1 MREEFENIGQ
11 TYLGNIYRSGSRGDY
26 YGVLRAAASVGIPAV
41 ITEFAFIDNPTDVK
55 LVDTKDKRKAEALA
69 IYKAVMRFLD
79 RPESEHSNSEEEIE
93 ETSGGTNEDAPYED
107 ASDDV
112 KAPPRSSP
120 PMWAEPMRK
129 RATAIRSQEK
139 ARRRNKR

>member
-1 MREEFENIGQ
+1 MLF
-11 TYLGNIYRSGSRGDY
+11 RS
-26 YGVLRAAASVGIPAV
+26 
-41 ITEFAFIDNPTDVK
+41 
-55 LVDTKDKRKAEALA
+55 
-69 IYKAVMRFLD
+69 
-79 RPESEHSNSEEEIE
+79 PESEHSNSEEEIE